1 MSKSEKRWRR
11 FYMILMLFIYIIV
24 VPVMA
29 IDWLGGSG
37 GFPYTAIIVGTAL
50 PLIRKNHL
58 NAIRHK
64 ELHEAV

>member
-11 FYMILMLFIYIIV
+11 FYLILMLFIYIIY
-24 VPVMA
+24 VPVTV

-37 GFPYTAIIVGTAL
+37 SFPYTAFIVGIGL

-58 NAIRHK
+58 NSIQQNEVRI
-64 ELHEAV
+64 E